1 MEVNKMKIVL
11 LSNYRSGSSA
21 FCNVLSKM
29 FKVPNFGELLCDRSQ
44 YDYKKINF
52 DKYVIKIMPDHEFH
66 PLFSELIKS
75 SVVYGLY
82 RRDAVQ
88 QITSYYISSQRNV
101 WHNKNYTDT
110 ESYNIEYDVEKVKTL
125 VNRVL
130 TLRKDY
136 EEKMKPL
143 CIKEFVYEDIQ
154 PLLQVSDYK
163 KYNKPSNY
171 EELTETIKKLVNS
184 NYEII
189 Q

>member
-1 MEVNKMKIVL
+1 MKY
-11 LSNYRSGSSA
+11 N
-21 FCNVLSKM
+21 
-29 FKVPNFGELLCDRSQ
+29 
-44 YDYKKINF
+44 
-52 DKYVIKIMPDHEFH
+52 IKDAY
-66 PLFSELIKS
+66 LIK
-75 SVVYGLY
+75 
-82 RRDAVQ
+82 
-88 QITSYYISSQRNV
+88 
-101 WHNKNYTDT
+101 NKKFILLLTYTPGF
-110 ESYNIEYDVEKVKTL
+110 DVEKVKTL

-154 PLLQVSDYK
+154 HLLQGSDYK